1 MKKVE
6 KILFRYMKGWC
17 VIVLVLIP
25 LISWADND
33 RLFVRSGNKYYRAEQ
48 YDKAELEYKKAL
60 SANDQNTQAMYNLGC
75 AMMMQQQDSL
85 AIEQFKMSGAAE
97 TNKVRK
103 SMSFHNIGVIFQMH
117 QEYDKAIE
125 FYKEALRNN
134 PRDHE
139 TRYNLA
145 LCQQLLKKQPKQDQN
160 KDKQNQDK
168 QDQNKDKQ
176 NQDKDKQNQDKQ
188 NQDKDKQNQDKLNQ
202 DKDKQDQDKQDK
214 QNQGQQDQ
222 KDKQD
227 QKQQGQQ
234 GGQQQMSR
242 ENAEQLLNAAVQDEK
257 NTQQRLQK
265 AMQQPRRKG
274 LQKNW

>member
-1 MKKVE
+1 MKMSKYC
-6 KILFRYMKGWC
+6 KMLF
-17 VIVLVLIP
+17 VIALAFIP
-25 LISWADND
+25 VFSWADND
-33 RLFVRSGNKYYRAEQ
+33 RQYVRSGNKYYRAEQ

-60 SANDQNTQAMYNLGC
+60 SANEQNTQAMYNLGC
-75 AMMMQQQDSL
+75 AMMMQQQDSM

-97 TNKVRK
+97 NNKVRK
-103 SMSFHNIGVIFQMH
+103 AMSYHNIGVIFQMH

-145 LCQQLLKKQPKQDQN
+145 LCQQLLKNQPKQNKNKDNQN
-160 KDKQNQDK
+160 QDKDKQNQDK
-168 QDQNKDKQ
+168 DKQNQDKDKQ
-176 NQDKDKQNQDKQ
+176 NQDKDKQDQDKDKQNQDKQ
-188 NQDKDKQNQDKLNQ
+188 NQDKDKQNQDKQNQ
-202 DKDKQDQDKQDK
+202 DKDQ
-214 QNQGQQDQ
+214 QNQ
-222 KDKQD
+222 DKQD

-234 GGQQQMSR
+234 GEQKQMSR

-265 AMQQPRRKG
+265 AMQQPQRRG

>member
-1 MKKVE
+1 MKTNKSF
-6 KILFRYMKGWC
+6 IYNWFKGMC
-17 VIVLVLIP
+17 IVMLMLIP
-25 LISWADND
+25 SLAWADSD
-33 RLFVRSGNKYYRAEQ
+33 RQYVRSGNKYYRAEQ

-85 AIEQFKMSGAAE
+85 AIEQFKMSGEAE
-97 TNKVRK
+97 TNKIRK
-103 SMSFHNIGVIFQMH
+103 AMSYHNIGVIFQMH
-117 QEYDKAIE
+117 QEYAKAIE

-145 LCQQLLKKQPKQDQN
+145 LCQQLLKNQPQQN
-160 KDKQNQDK
+160 QNQDK
-168 QDQNKDKQ
+168 QDQDKQ

-188 NQDKDKQNQDKLNQ
+188 DQDKDQQNQDQQNQDNQDK
-202 DKDKQDQDKQDK
+202 KDKQS
-214 QNQGQQDQ
+214 
-222 KDKQD
+222 
-227 QKQQGQQ
+227 QGQQ
-234 GGQQQMSR
+234 GGQQMSR
-242 ENAEQLLNAAVQDEK
+242 ENAEQLLNAAVQEEK

-265 AMQQPRRKG
+265 AMQQPQRRG